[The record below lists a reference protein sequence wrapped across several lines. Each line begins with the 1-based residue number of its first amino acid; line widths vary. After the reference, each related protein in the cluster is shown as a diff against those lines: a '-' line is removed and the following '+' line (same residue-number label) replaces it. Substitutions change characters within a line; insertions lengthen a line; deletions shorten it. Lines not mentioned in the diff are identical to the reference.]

1 MQRIIEIILAVLCII
16 VSTVNVFNGNMDN
29 AIYFLVM
36 AVLLKV

>member
-1 MQRIIEIILAVLCII
+1 MQRIIELVLSILCVII
-16 VSTVNVFNGNMDN
+16 STVSVFNGNMDN

>member
-16 VSTVNVFNGNMDN
+16 VSTVNVFNGDLDK
-29 AIYFLVM
+29 ATYFLVM